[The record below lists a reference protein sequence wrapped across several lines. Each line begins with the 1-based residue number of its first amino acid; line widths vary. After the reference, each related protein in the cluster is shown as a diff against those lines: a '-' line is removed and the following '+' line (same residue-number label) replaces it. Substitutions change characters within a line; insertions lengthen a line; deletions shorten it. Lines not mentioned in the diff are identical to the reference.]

1 MPEGDLQQHQSEI
14 AVAGSPGNEDNQI
27 LMSQEVQMAGNLAQ
41 EMKYT
46 GKVGEN
52 TQAQK
57 EKYVILSFIHKIQIN
72 IKVMGLDRRT
82 V

>member
-1 MPEGDLQQHQSEI
+1 
-14 AVAGSPGNEDNQI
+14 
-27 LMSQEVQMAGNLAQ
+27 MAGNLAQ